1 MKKISIAV
9 LLASAAVSSAAFA
22 ADQGFYIGAN
32 VGQAKL
38 STTAQINPAT
48 TSTTAFS
55 VLGGYQINK
64 YFAVEGQYINLG
76 DFKEGNGTSHTVT
89 GYGATAVGILPF
101 NDQWSAYGKLGYA
114 NTTLG
119 NSNTG
124 GAGGTSRNAVTYGA
138 GAQYNVNQQ
147 LGVRLG
153 YDNYGVAAGTA
164 GTNTTTIGVISAGV
178 VYKF

>member
-9 LLASAAVSSAAFA
+9 LLSTAVISSAAFA
-22 ADQGFYIGAN
+22 SDQGFYIGAN

-48 TSTTAFS
+48 TSTTDYS

-64 YFAVEGQYINLG
+64 NFAVEAQYISLG
-76 DFKEGNGTSHTVT
+76 NFSDKGISHTAN
-89 GYGATAVGILPF
+89 GYAATAVGILPF
-101 NDQWSAYGKLGYA
+101 NDQWSAYAKLGYA

-119 NSNTG
+119 NSGNNQTG
-124 GAGGTSRNAVTYGA
+124 NTSRNAVTYGA

-153 YDNYGVAAGTA
+153 YDNYGVAAGS
-164 GTNTTTIGVISAGV
+164 GGNQTTTIGVISAGV